1 MGGGRSVKKVS
12 RFEPSPRS
20 RTVIKNKSFVFK
32 GSSVEIC
39 RAFFSI
45 CTSPDRVD
53 PFLCASSSS
62 PFLILSG
69 DWHAVQ
75 RKGRVEPPVFAS
87 SFLLSPI
94 FEQATRLCIHSV
106 ARRTIHGNHSFQ
118 MGCLANHVMLLGL
131 EDKDIKIHTKTH
143 NSTSCNQDTLFLF
156 DPLSLSTE
164 ADLPHRI
171 CGDRRLS
178 ETSVFFLHLQLQF
191 SFALFTCFRIDSY
204 FVLSGRSVL
213 CCKPKHPRHFLPP
226 R

>member
-94 FEQATRLCIHSV
+94 FEQATSLCIHSV
-106 ARRTIHGNHSFQ
+106 ARLTIHGNHSFQ
-118 MGCLANHVMLLGL
+118 MGCLATHFMLLDL
-131 EDKDIKIHTKTH
+131 EDKDSKIHTKHT
-143 NSTSCNQDTLFLF
+143 T
-156 DPLSLSTE
+156 
-164 ADLPHRI
+164 LPHVIKTHFFFLTLSHSLPKPIYRI
-171 CGDRRLS
+171 ASAVIGGFQRRPY
-178 ETSVFFLHLQLQF
+178 FFLHLQLQF
-191 SFALFTCFRIDSY
+191 SFALFVCFRIDSY